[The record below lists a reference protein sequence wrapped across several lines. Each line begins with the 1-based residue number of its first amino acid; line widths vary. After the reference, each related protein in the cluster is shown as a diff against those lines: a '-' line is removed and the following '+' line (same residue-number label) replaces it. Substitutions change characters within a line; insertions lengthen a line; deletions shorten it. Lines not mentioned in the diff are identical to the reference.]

1 MNEIDLSFVKA
12 SQILPLIH
20 ILAVIFLVCAVV
32 CMILIARIF
41 MKNGQVKFNAILSY
55 LKGYERFFVLF
66 LLCICASGFAMSQG
80 SDFKFSDPMIK
91 GVLATLWTGVGFI
104 VLNFAYM
111 HYKIS
116 SLKRALSAGDEFEA
130 NEHLIIIVRYFIPL
144 NLAISLFCVYLG
156 VTIGEF

>member
-1 MNEIDLSFVKA
+1 
-12 SQILPLIH
+12 
-20 ILAVIFLVCAVV
+20 
-32 CMILIARIF
+32 
-41 MKNGQVKFNAILSY
+41 
-55 LKGYERFFVLF
+55 
-66 LLCICASGFAMSQG
+66 MSQG

-104 VLNFAYM
+104 ILNFAYM